1 MPINSHKDLIVW
13 QKSIALASKVYAA
26 TRAIPAEERYGISSQ
41 MRRSAVSIP
50 SNIAEGS
57 GRSGRADYI
66 RYLHIA
72 RGSLAELE
80 TQVQIANN
88 LKLIDELTHLDGD
101 IAEVGR
107 LLTALIQK
115 LRERRME
122 EGARSF

>member
-1 MPINSHKDLIVW
+1 MKSHKDLIVW
-13 QKSIALASKVYAA
+13 QKSIALASKIYFA
-26 TRAIPAEERYGISSQ
+26 TKQIPAEERYGITSQ
-41 MRRSAVSIP
+41 MRRSAISVP

-57 GRSGRADYI
+57 SRNGRADYI

-80 TQVQIANN
+80 TQVHIATA
-88 LKLIDELTHLDGD
+88 LKLINEQTHLDTD

-115 LRERRME
+115 LRESRIQ
-122 EGARSF
+122 EGARPF